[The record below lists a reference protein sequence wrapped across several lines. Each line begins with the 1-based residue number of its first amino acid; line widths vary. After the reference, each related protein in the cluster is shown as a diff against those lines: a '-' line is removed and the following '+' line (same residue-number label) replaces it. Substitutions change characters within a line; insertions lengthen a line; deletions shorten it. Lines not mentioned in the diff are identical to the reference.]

1 MQRTFLPNRVK
12 LVFQLR
18 HGLSSGD
25 ELFHY
30 VHFLFISSLESEAV
44 MNHESL
50 VRRRA
55 KLPINVSLTTSV
67 LGGVLEG
74 NSELRIHRITWS
86 SHSRHS

>member
-1 MQRTFLPNRVK
+1 MK
-12 LVFQLR
+12 LILQLR

-30 VHFLFISSLESEAV
+30 IHSLFISSLKSDAV
-44 MNHESL
+44 VNHESL

-55 KLPINVSLTTSV
+55 KLPINVSHTTSG

-74 NSELRIHRITWS
+74 HNELGYTV
-86 SHSRHS
+86 